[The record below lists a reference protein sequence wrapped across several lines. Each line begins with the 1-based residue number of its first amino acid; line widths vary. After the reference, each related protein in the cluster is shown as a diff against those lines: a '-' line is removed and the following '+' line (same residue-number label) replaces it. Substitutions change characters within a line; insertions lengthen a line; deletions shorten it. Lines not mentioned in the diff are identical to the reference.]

1 MDSTILPFLL
11 GSAARASSPL
21 RLQNNVKIRR
31 RLLWQ
36 NAAPTNI
43 LSKPARLRPNP
54 TPSDGRHIAVH
65 EIALVWLETR
75 ESAMSE
81 AASRYL
87 SLIATVVFSFTLVTT
102 WAAVLGYGIFRLGA
116 WALAY

>member
-11 GSAARASSPL
+11 GC
-21 RLQNNVKIRR
+21 
-31 RLLWQ
+31 
-36 NAAPTNI
+36 
-43 LSKPARLRPNP
+43 
-54 TPSDGRHIAVH
+54 DGRHIAVQ
-65 EIALVWLETR
+65 EIALVWIESQ

-87 SLIATVVFSFTLVTT
+87 SLITTVVASFAITTT